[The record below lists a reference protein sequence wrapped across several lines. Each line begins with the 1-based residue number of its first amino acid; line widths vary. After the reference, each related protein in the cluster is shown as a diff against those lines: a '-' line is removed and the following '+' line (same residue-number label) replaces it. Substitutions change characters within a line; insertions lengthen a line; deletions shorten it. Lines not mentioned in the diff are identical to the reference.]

1 MLSCGE
7 LGGGDGVVA
16 HEERRQVLYVH
27 GASEELE
34 AVVRVE
40 RHLAVVDIG
49 CIGRH
54 WLHRSTL
61 VASVDIGY
69 THAHAAATTVK
80 GSTTLSRGHRI
91 TLWQRR
97 WRRRWRRRGRRR
109 GQWR

>member
-16 HEERRQVLYVH
+16 HEERRQVLYGH

-54 WLHRSTL
+54 T
-61 VASVDIGY
+61 VDIGCIGR
-69 THAHAAATTVK
+69 HWLHP
-80 GSTTLSRGHRI
+80 RP
-91 TLWQRR
+91 
-97 WRRRWRRRGRRR
+97 RRRYHR
-109 GQWR
+109 